1 VSRIDDLQRHVP
13 DSVSPTLPF
22 MLQLVELVIRHQP
35 TELPLLVDAL
45 ELLFAFLA
53 SPEGRTDVNV
63 RYTGS
68 FLLGGVLDKSRWAHL
83 PQPFQDIL
91 FDAGAQ
97 LDDTFR
103 APEVA
108 ANFDSSPE
116 QLLDR
121 TQWLRARYPAT

>member
-1 VSRIDDLQRHVP
+1 MDDSQRHVP

-22 MLQLVELVIRHQP
+22 MLELVELVIRHQP

-53 SPEGRTDVNV
+53 SPEGRTDANV

-68 FLLGGVLDKSRWAHL
+68 FLLGGVLDKSRWVHL

-108 ANFDSSPE
+108 ANFDSTPE